1 MRGESRRRIGL
12 SGGLLAAAAAVVAFP
27 GAGWANVGRP
37 DRPGDAAGEPRVAPA
52 LPAIE
57 REALLLDLRPLAA
70 GEPARI
76 AASYRFHA
84 AEALSDL
91 RLVFA
96 SPGVAAGAVR
106 LDGAPLPSAAVDPS
120 RLPAEWRAPMDLP
133 GIEGDPVRF
142 RAEASRLGALEFA
155 ATLAPGPHVLTV
167 EARVRP
173 GEHHGS
179 RSPNRDYL
187 LAYLLAPARQ
197 WGGFGELELTVEL
210 PPGWLH
216 AASPALDRLGDRLV
230 GRWPGLPADGIGV
243 VVRPPG
249 EATIV
254 TTGAP
259 WAGAGLGAVLA
270 WLAGRGLGRRS
281 ARRNVRTGKRW
292 WKAVGLAYL
301 ASALVV
307 ATTAAAA
314 VGGSA
319 LLADRHRSAAWA
331 TAYRFESVFAGAAGL
346 VAALAGFFAAFV
358 LAHRAASRAAG
369 AVAAEAR
376 REGGS

>member
-1 MRGESRRRIGL
+1 MRGESRRRSGL
-12 SGGLLAAAAAVVAFP
+12 PGGLLAAAVLAFP
-27 GAGWANVGRP
+27 GATSANVGRAE
-37 DRPGDAAGEPRVAPA
+37 RPGDAAGEPWAAPA

-70 GEPARI
+70 GDPARL

-84 AEALSDL
+84 AEALPDL

-96 SPGVAAGAVR
+96 SPGVAAGAVL
-106 LDGAPLPSAAVDPS
+106 LDGVPLPSAAVDPS
-120 RLPAEWRAPMDLP
+120 RLPPEWQAPRELP
-133 GIEGDPVRF
+133 GIDGEPVRF
-142 RAEASRLGALEFA
+142 EAETSRLGGLAFT

-167 EARVRP
+167 EATVRP
-173 GEHHGS
+173 GEHHGR

-187 LAYLLAPARQ
+187 LAYLLAPAKQ

-230 GRWPGLPADGIGV
+230 GRWPGLPADAIGV

-249 EATIV
+249 EATIA

-259 WAGAGLGAVLA
+259 WAGAGVGALLA
-270 WLAGRGLGRRS
+270 WLAGRWWGLRS
-281 ARRNVRTGKRW
+281 ARRGVRTGKRW

-301 ASALVV
+301 ASALVM

-314 VGGSA
+314 VGGAA
-319 LLADRHRSAAWA
+319 LLDERHRSAGWG
-331 TAYRFESVFAGAAGL
+331 TAYLYEALFSGAAGL
-346 VAALAGFFAAFV
+346 AAALAGFFAAFV

-369 AVAAEAR
+369 AAAVEAR